1 MERQQL
7 LMLPGPTNV
16 PPRVMRAM
24 MRPTINHR
32 GPEFEKVYEDVLE
45 NLGYAFQT
53 HGDVFPISASGT
65 GGVECAV
72 ANLVC
77 PGDKIL
83 VPVHGVFSQRVKE
96 TVEAFG
102 GIVVQVPVDWTR
114 APSVEQIDEVLGKEK
129 DIKASIF
136 VYNETSTGVTIRDL
150 RRIGEVVKRHGSLF
164 MVDAISILGGDDL
177 PVDAWHVDVC
187 VTGSQKCLACPPGLA
202 LISVSED
209 GWRTIT
215 RDKARRHVYYFDL
228 LKMKDS
234 ASKKETPFTPSLP
247 LYFALDE
254 ALKILREEGL
264 ENRIARHRK
273 CAKAFYDAIHALGL
287 STYPEEAN
295 RSNTVIAVNNPKGIE
310 DKAIRDS
317 MRQKHNIVVGGG
329 MGRLRGA
336 MFRIGCMGMIS
347 EAEVTAT
354 VAALESTLCYLGYQ
368 ITLGTGLEK
377 VEKVFHA

>member
-1 MERQQL
+1 
-7 LMLPGPTNV
+7 
-16 PPRVMRAM
+16 MRAM